1 MKKEKRIFKEYPYLN
16 EMLKVTYQKFNND
29 LDHYQ
34 IASLVLKLKA
44 NYPIL
49 RTGSHKQNFNSN
61 HYCFVKFKVDN
72 RVRTYG
78 KVGKFYEYIRPIDK
92 VTKGIIENSGNYIG
106 DIKDMW
112 SYHFDITLTD
122 KLLMVDFKDLKPNEL
137 NKYTTNKIEFIKWH
151 ITRLYCD
158 LLYPNE
164 NNYKLTGEVF
174 ENVSKCVLD
183 FNEIPNEIQ
192 KDINVFKYFTLYNIN
207 KVYPNEYCTHLTT
220 FIEANYERF
229 SENTNMFENNE
240 PWHSYWG
247 QFDSSGYS
255 TIDNGH
261 TPYEVYKYRMLL
273 AKLIETEAYNS
284 KL

>member
-158 LLYPNE
+158 LLYP
-164 NNYKLTGEVF
+164 K
-174 ENVSKCVLD
+174 S
-183 FNEIPNEIQ
+183 
-192 KDINVFKYFTLYNIN
+192 
-207 KVYPNEYCTHLTT
+207 
-220 FIEANYERF
+220 
-229 SENTNMFENNE
+229 
-240 PWHSYWG
+240 
-247 QFDSSGYS
+247 
-255 TIDNGH
+255 
-261 TPYEVYKYRMLL
+261 
-273 AKLIETEAYNS
+273 
-284 KL
+284 